1 MIIDEILIVK
11 HNDISFGI
19 PTVYVGQILRV
30 PDITPMTMAPQE
42 VRGLSAVGGTIAT
55 VLDFNALLGLPKCE
69 GRDQKNRVITLEE
82 PFGSLCLLVDE
93 VSVSITVDQ
102 ASVEY
107 LDDPTDAIAAIIRHD
122 DVLIQ
127 VVNLE
132 YAVGTIH
139 KTTVSPRKITDKHSH
154 ISEPIASHEETMRYL
169 VFKMG
174 TEEYAMLIDN
184 LREILTASA
193 PLTAIAGANDEVLGM
208 MSLRDELIVVVDL
221 RVHYSC
227 EPHNSEKSRIMIVER
242 NNKTLGL
249 MVDEIVDI
257 FEFGQSCIEVH
268 SAVDSVNQIEGIIQH
283 EERLISLLGNG
294 LCDLVMATNE
304 EFIIAN
310 NVIND
315 DIANEEASCEVVVFK
330 LGKEEYAFPIEEVA
344 EIIDM
349 TDITPV
355 VNAPAMVDG
364 IINIRGQIVTIGSLH
379 KRLGIIN
386 ADMDNQKIL
395 ICHAPT
401 GRIGFFVSS
410 VSDVLGIQKNQM
422 VQNEDGD
429 GMFSDV
435 LHLDDGKRL
444 VLLFAP
450 DVSKLAQDRV

>member
-1 MIIDEILIVK
+1 
-11 HNDISFGI
+11 
-19 PTVYVGQILRV
+19 
-30 PDITPMTMAPQE
+30 
-42 VRGLSAVGGTIAT
+42 
-55 VLDFNALLGLPKCE
+55 
-69 GRDQKNRVITLEE
+69 
-82 PFGSLCLLVDE
+82 
-93 VSVSITVDQ
+93 
-102 ASVEY
+102 
-107 LDDPTDAIAAIIRHD
+107 
-122 DVLIQ
+122 
-127 VVNLE
+127 
-132 YAVGTIH
+132 
-139 KTTVSPRKITDKHSH
+139 
-154 ISEPIASHEETMRYL
+154 
-169 VFKMG
+169 
-174 TEEYAMLIDN
+174 
-184 LREILTASA
+184 
-193 PLTAIAGANDEVLGM
+193 
-208 MSLRDELIVVVDL
+208 
-221 RVHYSC
+221 
-227 EPHNSEKSRIMIVER
+227 
-242 NNKTLGL
+242 
-249 MVDEIVDI
+249 
-257 FEFGQSCIEVH
+257 
-268 SAVDSVNQIEGIIQH
+268 
-283 EERLISLLGNG
+283 
-294 LCDLVMATNE
+294 MATNE

-379 KRLGIIN
+379 KRLGIVN

>member
-30 PDITPMTMAPQE
+30 PDVTPVTMAPVQ
-42 VRGLSAVGGTIAT
+42 VRGLSAVGGTVTT
-55 VLDFNALLGLPKCE
+55 VLDFNALLGLPKC
-69 GRDQKNRVITLEE
+69 DAQHQKNRVITLEE

-93 VSVSITVDQ
+93 VSVSIAVDQ
-102 ASVEY
+102 ALVEY
-107 LDDPTDAIAAIIRHD
+107 LDDAADSIAAIVRHN

-127 VVNLE
+127 VVDLE
-132 YAVGTIH
+132 YTIGTIH
-139 KTTVSPRKITDKHSH
+139 KTTASPRKIIDKHSH
-154 ISEPIASHEETMRYL
+154 VDEPIAGHEETMRYL

-174 TEEYAMLIDN
+174 SEEYAMLIDN

-193 PLTAIAGANDEVLGM
+193 PLTTIAGANHEVLGM

-221 RVHYSC
+221 RLHYAY

-257 FEFGQSCIEVH
+257 FEFGKSCIEVH
-268 SAVDSVNQIEGIIQH
+268 STIDSINQIEGIIQY
-283 EERLISLLGNG
+283 EERLISLIGNG
-294 LCDLVMATNE
+294 LCDLVMVTNE
-304 EFIIAN
+304 EFIVAN
-310 NVIND
+310 DVVRD
-315 DIANEEASCEVVVFK
+315 ELASADALCEVVVFK
-330 LGKEEYAFPIEEVA
+330 LGNEEYAFPIEEVA

-355 VNAPAMVDG
+355 INVPEMVDG

-379 KRLGIIN
+379 KRLGIPN
-386 ADMDNQKIL
+386 TDMDNQKIL
-395 ICHAPT
+395 ICHAPS
-401 GRIGFFVSS
+401 GRIGFFVNS
-410 VSDVLGIQKNQM
+410 VSDVLGIQKNQIM
-422 VQNEDGD
+422 QNEDGD

-450 DVSKLAQDRV
+450 DVSKLMQDRV